1 MRLTFCRLP
10 AAVFGLGCYC
20 IPLAVSAVTVNV
32 NSSVPISTEVV
43 PQLSTVNTAL
53 ASILTTEQEIATAIA
68 ENASKTNAIITQTA
82 QANREQ
88 QIFSNQVQRLEE
100 ARRSFTLPESI
111 CSESASGVAVQARN
125 EARATTSSLSSGSGI
140 SKAAVKERFTTPP
153 ASEATDAYTGAAVHA
168 SYCTEVDYSAFG
180 GTTLCPSVGS
190 YPGGDSQ
197 VRSLYDGAGKTGKT
211 PDLTFSQDQIDAAQ
225 AYLKNTARPSAG
237 RTLKKGDAVTTT
249 GMAYTGLQNEFNAIL
264 DAAAE
269 PQQSLIADSTP
280 NSATTAAVNEAINGS
295 DSAKSYYEA
304 TVSDTARTSGMSNR
318 EFEAFEVGRR
328 YANTDYQTDL
338 QQMDGDNLTREQIR
352 ISSLIAWE
360 LHDIKEQ
367 IRKNN
372 ILTGQLLA
380 VTARDSYAA
389 RLGALEDKIN
399 NGVSR

>member
-1 MRLTFCRLP
+1 M
-10 AAVFGLGCYC
+10 
-20 IPLAVSAVTVNV
+20 
-32 NSSVPISTEVV
+32 
-43 PQLSTVNTAL
+43 
-53 ASILTTEQEIATAIA
+53 
-68 ENASKTNAIITQTA
+68 
-82 QANREQ
+82 
-88 QIFSNQVQRLEE
+88 
-100 ARRSFTLPESI
+100 
-111 CSESASGVAVQARN
+111 
-125 EARATTSSLSSGSGI
+125 
-140 SKAAVKERFTTPP
+140 
-153 ASEATDAYTGAAVHA
+153 
-168 SYCTEVDYSAFG
+168 
-180 GTTLCPSVGS
+180 
-190 YPGGDSQ
+190 
-197 VRSLYDGAGKTGKT
+197 YDGAGKTGKA

-269 PQQSLIADSTP
+269 PQQSLIADSIP

-367 IRKNN
+367 MRKNN

-380 VTARDSYAA
+380 LTARDSYAA

>member
-1 MRLTFCRLP
+1 
-10 AAVFGLGCYC
+10 
-20 IPLAVSAVTVNV
+20 
-32 NSSVPISTEVV
+32 
-43 PQLSTVNTAL
+43 
-53 ASILTTEQEIATAIA
+53 
-68 ENASKTNAIITQTA
+68 
-82 QANREQ
+82 
-88 QIFSNQVQRLEE
+88 
-100 ARRSFTLPESI
+100 
-111 CSESASGVAVQARN
+111 
-125 EARATTSSLSSGSGI
+125 
-140 SKAAVKERFTTPP
+140 
-153 ASEATDAYTGAAVHA
+153 
-168 SYCTEVDYSAFG
+168 
-180 GTTLCPSVGS
+180 
-190 YPGGDSQ
+190 
-197 VRSLYDGAGKTGKT
+197 
-211 PDLTFSQDQIDAAQ
+211 
-225 AYLKNTARPSAG
+225 
-237 RTLKKGDAVTTT
+237 
-249 GMAYTGLQNEFNAIL
+249 MAYTGLQNEFNAIL